1 MFLTICAAE
10 KNVTLFPIRKV
21 SQLGSLLIKKA
32 DTTTFLKKNANT
44 TMKKAN
50 TTKILV

>member
-21 SQLGSLLIKKA
+21 SQLGKA
-32 DTTTFLKKNANT
+32 
-44 TMKKAN
+44 MKISN
-50 TTKILV
+50 EN